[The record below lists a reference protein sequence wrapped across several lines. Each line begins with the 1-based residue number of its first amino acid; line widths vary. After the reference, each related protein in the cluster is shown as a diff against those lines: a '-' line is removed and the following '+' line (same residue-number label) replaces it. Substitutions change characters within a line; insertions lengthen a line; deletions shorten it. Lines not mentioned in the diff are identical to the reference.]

1 MKRINFENVI
11 APREF
16 VSKITACSYLFGYE
30 DTANAVGFVGDIPVV
45 FDYEP
50 NDNYMNITCK
60 DMKDTDK
67 LSPIILEYLTS
78 VETNSK
84 IMARFYTNV
93 HGFKLMFWW
102 KEDEEN

>member
-1 MKRINFENVI
+1 MIK
-11 APREF
+11 APLDETNI
-16 VSKITACSYLFGYE
+16 SPTTIIDELTNCDNIGKDCT
-30 DTANAVGFVGDIPVV
+30 AVGFVGDIPVV

-93 HGFKLMFWW
+93 HSFKLMFWW

>member
-1 MKRINFENVI
+1 MIKALLDETNVSPTTI
-11 APREF
+11 IDDLTNCDNIG
-16 VSKITACSYLFGYE
+16 KDCT
-30 DTANAVGFVGDIPVV
+30 AVGLVGDIPVV

>member
-1 MKRINFENVI
+1 MIK
-11 APREF
+11 APLDEKNI
-16 VSKITACSYLFGYE
+16 SPTAIIDDLTDCDNIGK
-30 DTANAVGFVGDIPVV
+30 DCTAVGFVGDIPVV

-93 HGFKLMFWW
+93 HSFKLMFWW

>member
-1 MKRINFENVI
+1 MIK
-11 APREF
+11 APLDETNI
-16 VSKITACSYLFGYE
+16 SPTTIIDDLTNCDNIGKDCT
-30 DTANAVGFVGDIPVV
+30 AVGFVGDIPVV

-67 LSPIILEYLTS
+67 LSPIILKYLTS

-93 HGFKLMFWW
+93 HSFKLMFWW
-102 KEDEEN
+102 KENEEN

>member
-1 MKRINFENVI
+1 MIK
-11 APREF
+11 APLDEKNI
-16 VSKITACSYLFGYE
+16 SPTTIIDDLTNCDNIGKDCT
-30 DTANAVGFVGDIPVV
+30 AVGFIDDIPVI

-67 LSPIILEYLTS
+67 LRSVILEYLTN
-78 VETNSK
+78 VEIHSN
-84 IMARFYTNV
+84 IIARFYTNT
-93 HGFKLMFWW
+93 HSFKLMFWW

>member
-1 MKRINFENVI
+1 MIK
-11 APREF
+11 APLDEKNI
-16 VSKITACSYLFGYE
+16 SPTTIIDDLTNCDNIGKDCT
-30 DTANAVGFVGDIPVV
+30 AVGFIDEIPVV

-67 LSPIILEYLTS
+67 LRSVILEYLTN
-78 VETNSK
+78 VEIHSN
-84 IMARFYTNV
+84 IIARFYTNI
-93 HGFKLMFWW
+93 HSFKLMFWW

>member
-1 MKRINFENVI
+1 MIK
-11 APREF
+11 APLDETNI
-16 VSKITACSYLFGYE
+16 SPTTIIDDLTDCDNIGKDCT
-30 DTANAVGFVGDIPVV
+30 AVGFIGDIPVV
-45 FDYEP
+45 FDYDP

-78 VETNSK
+78 VEKNSK
-84 IMARFYTNV
+84 IMARFYTNM
-93 HGFKLMFWW
+93 HSFKLMFWW

>member
-1 MKRINFENVI
+1 MIK
-11 APREF
+11 APLDETNI
-16 VSKITACSYLFGYE
+16 SPTTIIDELTNCDNIGKGCT
-30 DTANAVGFVGDIPVV
+30 AVGFVGDIPVV

-84 IMARFYTNV
+84 IMARFYTNM
-93 HGFKLMFWW
+93 HSFKLMFWW

>member
-1 MKRINFENVI
+1 MIK
-11 APREF
+11 APLDETNI
-16 VSKITACSYLFGYE
+16 SPTTIIDELTNCDNIGKDCT
-30 DTANAVGFVGDIPVV
+30 AVGFIGEIPVV

-84 IMARFYTNV
+84 IMARFYTNM

>member
-1 MKRINFENVI
+1 MIKAPLDEKNVSPTTI
-11 APREF
+11 IDELTNCDNIG
-16 VSKITACSYLFGYE
+16 KDCT
-30 DTANAVGFVGDIPVV
+30 AVGFIGDIPVL
-45 FDYEP
+45 FYYEP

-84 IMARFYTNV
+84 IMVRFYKNV
-93 HGFKLMFWW
+93 LSFKLMFWRE
-102 KEDEEN
+102 EDEEN

>member
-1 MKRINFENVI
+1 MIK
-11 APREF
+11 APLDETNI
-16 VSKITACSYLFGYE
+16 SPTAIIDELTNCDNIGK
-30 DTANAVGFVGDIPVV
+30 DCTAVGFIGEIPVV

-84 IMARFYTNV
+84 IMARFYTNM
-93 HGFKLMFWW
+93 HSFKLMFWW

>member
-1 MKRINFENVI
+1 MIKAPLDETNVSPTTI
-11 APREF
+11 IDELTNCDNIG
-16 VSKITACSYLFGYE
+16 KDCT
-30 DTANAVGFVGDIPVV
+30 AVGFIGEIPVV

-84 IMARFYTNV
+84 IMARFYTNMYS
-93 HGFKLMFWW
+93 FKLMFWW

>member
-1 MKRINFENVI
+1 MIK
-11 APREF
+11 APLDETNI
-16 VSKITACSYLFGYE
+16 SPTTIIDELTNCDNIGKDCT
-30 DTANAVGFVGDIPVV
+30 AVGFVGDIPVV

-84 IMARFYTNV
+84 IMARFYTNM
-93 HGFKLMFWW
+93 HSFKLMFWW

>member
-1 MKRINFENVI
+1 MIK
-11 APREF
+11 APLDETNI
-16 VSKITACSYLFGYE
+16 SPTTIIDDLTNCDNIGKDCT
-30 DTANAVGFVGDIPVV
+30 AVGFVGDIPVV

-84 IMARFYTNV
+84 IMARFYTNM

>member
-1 MKRINFENVI
+1 MIKAPLDETNVSPTTI
-11 APREF
+11 IDELTDCDNIG
-16 VSKITACSYLFGYE
+16 KDCT
-30 DTANAVGFVGDIPVV
+30 AVGFVGDIPVV

-93 HGFKLMFWW
+93 HSFKLMFWW
-102 KEDEEN
+102 KENEEN

>member
-1 MKRINFENVI
+1 MIK
-11 APREF
+11 APLDETNI
-16 VSKITACSYLFGYE
+16 SPTTIIDDLTNCDNIGKDCT
-30 DTANAVGFVGDIPVV
+30 AVGFVGDIPVV

-78 VETNSK
+78 VEKNSK
-84 IMARFYTNV
+84 IMARFYTNM
-93 HGFKLMFWW
+93 HSFKLMFWW